1 MPSLLGYG
9 TDRAVNPMEKLAVGT
24 RVIGIVMEMQNVV
37 NYLQTHDKLTE
48 KSAELYVNAYMVTM
62 CQYAVKT
69 LEILKHDEVQP
80 LLGKRCM
87 FY

>member
-1 MPSLLGYG
+1 M
-9 TDRAVNPMEKLAVGT
+9 NPVEKLAVGT
-24 RVIGIVMEMQNVV
+24 RVIGIVMKVQHVV
-37 NYLQTHDKLTE
+37 EYLQAHGHLVDKPT
-48 KSAELYVNAYMVTM
+48 ELYVNAYMVTI
-62 CQYAVKT
+62 CQYAMKT